1 MIPPSIY
8 GYLII
13 AALVVSAFVGTY
25 LKGRFDG
32 RRVCNQ
38 KIQELMIES
47 TEREQAAMRHAND
60 AATELEKAHARI
72 EIKYRTIVNEVER
85 VVDRPIYVGQ
95 CLDADGVRLAN
106 SALTGSRPVTPESI
120 NAVPESSGTR

>member
-8 GYLII
+8 GYLIL

-47 TEREQAAMRHAND
+47 TS
-60 AATELEKAHARI
+60 L
-72 EIKYRTIVNEVER
+72 
-85 VVDRPIYVGQ
+85 
-95 CLDADGVRLAN
+95 
-106 SALTGSRPVTPESI
+106 S
-120 NAVPESSGTR
+120 SSGGLHTVWFSFRN

>member
-47 TEREQAAMRHAND
+47 TTREQAAMRQAND
-60 AATELEKAHARI
+60 AATKLETAHARI
-72 EIKYRTIVNEVER
+72 EIKYRTITKEVER
-85 VVDRPIYVGQ
+85 VVDRPLYVGV
-95 CLDADGVRLAN
+95 CLDGDGVRLAN
-106 SALTGSRPVTPESI
+106 AALTGSRPIAPESSH
-120 NAVPESSGTR
+120 AMSESSGTR